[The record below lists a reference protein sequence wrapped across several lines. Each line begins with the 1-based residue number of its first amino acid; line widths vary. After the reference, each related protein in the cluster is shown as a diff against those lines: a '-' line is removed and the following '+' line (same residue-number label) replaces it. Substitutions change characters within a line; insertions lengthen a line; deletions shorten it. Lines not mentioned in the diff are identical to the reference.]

1 MSQKLT
7 TLVHAYVLT
16 SNAIVVCTSEG
27 QLVWSVGREYHLV
40 AVQRSSRET
49 GTSRHHQAG
58 HVGGTPANNQQLV
71 MLRIN

>member
-1 MSQKLT
+1 MMLFNLACFSVCNMLKAEKLCGLESQKL

-40 AVQRSSRET
+40 AV
-49 GTSRHHQAG
+49 
-58 HVGGTPANNQQLV
+58 
-71 MLRIN
+71 